1 MAKVRVPEA
10 REKAGREEVVARW
23 CRVVKSGQRVVG
35 GDGSHQ
41 RV

>member
-10 REKAGREEVVARW
+10 REKAGREVVARW